1 MICVECHSRVG
12 EIGDDQWNVA
22 LWSPH
27 LYRHAYLRFDSGEIE
42 LGAVNGLR
50 QFFDPVSVSLLRR
63 DDNVFRLA
71 DLHSQQRLIEP
82 RNYISRAD
90 GERQRL
96 RAFRRIEDLSG
107 VEFAGVMNFHRVTIF
122 NCRHLILLYLL
133 KTLTTQASHSDDQKA
148 SRGDFEGARRLK
160 TARDCLI
167 NIGDESAT
175 L

>member
-1 MICVECHSRVG
+1 MIGVECDSRIG

-42 LGAVNGLR
+42 LAAVNGLL
-50 QFFDPVSVSLLRR
+50 QFFDSVSVSLLRR

-82 RNYISRAD
+82 RNYLSSAD
-90 GERQRL
+90 GERQRI
-96 RAFRRIEDLSG
+96 RPFRRIEDFSG
-107 VEFAGVMNFHRVTIF
+107 VEFAGVMNFHGVAIF

-133 KTLTTQASHSDDQKA
+133 KTLTSPASHSHDQKA
-148 SRGDFEGARRLK
+148 SRGYFEGAWRLK
-160 TARDCLI
+160 TERDCLI
-167 NIGDESAT
+167 NVGDESAA